1 VIRGLAASAPALTDG
16 LGALWRLA
24 RQRVLGLPPLALRK
38 L

>member
-1 VIRGLAASAPALTDG
+1 VIRVLAAGAPALTNG
-16 LGALWRLA
+16 LGAIWRLA